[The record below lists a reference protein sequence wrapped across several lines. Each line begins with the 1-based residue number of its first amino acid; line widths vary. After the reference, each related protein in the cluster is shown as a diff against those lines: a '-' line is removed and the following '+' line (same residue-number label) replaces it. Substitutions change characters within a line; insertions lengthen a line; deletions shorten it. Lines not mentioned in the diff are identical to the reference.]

1 MDHLTAAADHH
12 LARLVELIELDSLSV
27 EQQSDLRRAFG
38 LSDFIAN
45 SLYKQPELVSM
56 CFEQGLFEQN
66 SRCLDIQTELSQCLA
81 DCHDETKLQ
90 KLLRQFRRKHML
102 IIAWRELLG
111 KSDLAESLEHTS
123 CLADELISQSSQWL
137 YHKQCQELGE
147 PRSEEGIAQPFYI
160 LAMGKLGG
168 KELNFSSD
176 IDLIFTFPE
185 NGETHGGRREL
196 SNQQFF
202 IRLGQ
207 RVIAAL
213 NQPTVDGFVF
223 RVDMRL
229 RPFGESGPLVM
240 SFAAFEDYYQTQG
253 RDWER
258 YAMVKARVLGPTS
271 LYKDELETMLRPFV
285 FRRYIDFSAIQSLRQ
300 MKAMISAE
308 VRRKG
313 LKDNIKLGA
322 GGIREIE
329 FVAQAF
335 QLIRGG
341 REPLLQQKG
350 LRQTLQALIELDV
363 MPSDRVNTLL
373 DSYHFLRRTEN
384 VLQQIDDKQ
393 TQTLPENELDK
404 QRLITALGFTDWDS
418 FYQQLTHVM
427 SQVNQEFDWVVGEN
441 EQQDD
446 ELDSDITEL
455 WLHDLEQDEALAVLA
470 KFDLGE
476 EEALKFYRIVVDFK
490 KETQR
495 RAVGP
500 RGRENLKKLMPLLTC
515 KALTKAAPVTLIE
528 RLVELLTSIMTRTA
542 YLELLNENHG
552 ALKQLV
558 RLCDAS
564 ARIAAQLAR
573 HPILL
578 DELLDP
584 QHLYNPTP
592 FEQYK
597 SDLRQYMLRIP
608 EEDME
613 QQMEGLRQY
622 KQIQR
627 LRISAADIAGAL
639 PLMKVSDHLT
649 YLAEAIME
657 YVVNI
662 AWQQMIEKYGE
673 PSNIQGSER
682 RGFAVIG
689 YGKLGGIELGYGS
702 DLDVVFLHDT
712 DVSGYTNGQ
721 KEIDNKQFY
730 LRLGQRILH
739 LFSTRTSSGIL
750 YEVDMRL
757 RPQGDSGLLVSSM
770 AAYQQ
775 YLEQEAWTWEHQSLV
790 RARCVYG
797 DEAIVEA
804 FTQIRLAILA
814 KQREINVL
822 AKDVVD
828 MRQKMRDHLLRADET
843 QFDLKQSPGGMVD
856 IEFMA
861 QFLVL
866 ANTQTM
872 SAMARWSDNIRIFET
887 CVEQGLLSPE
897 QGKLLSESYC
907 HIRDAAHRLT
917 LNQQTRVVS
926 ADRYEEDRAKVID
939 LWDSLVACH
948 YPSSAE

>member
-1 MDHLTAAADHH
+1 MDHLTQAADNH
-12 LARLVELIELDSLSV
+12 LQRLGELIDLNTLTS
-27 EQQSDLRRAFG
+27 EQTSQLRQAFG
-38 LSDFIAN
+38 LSDFIA
-45 SLYKQPELVSM
+45 SSIYKQPELLVE
-56 CFEQGLFEQN
+56 CFDGGLFEQN
-66 SRCLDIQTELSQCLA
+66 SRCGSIATELSEQLA
-81 DCHDETKLQ
+81 ACQDEAKLHT
-90 KLLRQFRRKHML
+90 LLRQFRRKHML
-102 IIAWRELLG
+102 VIAWRELLG
-111 KSDLAESLEHTS
+111 RSDLSESLEHTS
-123 CLADELISQSSQWL
+123 CLADELISQSSLWL
-137 YHKQCQELGE
+137 YNKQCSELGE
-147 PRSEEGIAQPFYI
+147 PRSEDDVAQPFYI

-213 NQPTVDGFVF
+213 NQATVDGFVF

-258 YAMVKARVLGPTS
+258 YAMVKARVLGPQTP
-271 LYKDELETMLRPFV
+271 YKDELETMLRPFV

-350 LRQTLQALIELDV
+350 LRQTLRALITLDV
-363 MPSDRVNTLL
+363 MPEARVNTLL
-373 DSYHFLRRTEN
+373 ESYDFLRRTEN

-393 TQTLPENELDK
+393 TQTLPDDELDK
-404 QRLITALGFTDWDS
+404 QRLITALGYKNWEV
-418 FYQQLTHVM
+418 FYQDLNQVM
-427 SQVNQEFDWVVGEN
+427 KQVNQEFDWVVGES
-441 EQQDD
+441 EQQDSD
-446 ELDSDITEL
+446 LDSDITEL
-455 WLHDLEQDEALAVLA
+455 WLHDLE
-470 KFDLGE
+470 E
-476 EEALKFYRIVVDFK
+476 EEALTVLEKFALSEADARKFYRIVIDFK

-515 KALTKAAPVTLIE
+515 KALAKDAPVALIE
-528 RLVELLTSIMTRTA
+528 RLVELLANVMTRTA

-564 ARIAAQLAR
+564 PRIAAQLAR

-592 FEQYK
+592 FLEYK

-649 YLAEAIME
+649 YLGEAIME

-673 PSNIQGSER
+673 PSNVKGADR

-712 DVSGYTNGQ
+712 EVSGYTNGK

-770 AAYQQ
+770 AAFEQ
-775 YLEQEAWTWEHQSLV
+775 YLKQNAWTWEHQALV

-797 DEAIVEA
+797 DAEIAQA
-804 FTQIRLAILA
+804 FTDTRLAILSQSRDVTA
-814 KQREINVL
+814 L

-828 MRQKMRDHLLRADET
+828 MRNKMRAHLLRADET

-856 IEFMA
+856 IEFIA

-866 ANTQTM
+866 ANTERLPEL
-872 SAMARWSDNIRIFET
+872 AHWSDNIRIFET
-887 CVEQGLLSPE
+887 CVEQGLLTPA
-897 QGKLLSESYC
+897 QGELLSESYC

-917 LNQQTRVVS
+917 LNQQTRIVS
-926 ADRYEEDRAKVID
+926 AERYRDDRAEVIA

-948 YPSSAE
+948 YPTDAE

>member
-1 MDHLTAAADHH
+1 MDHLTPAADLH
-12 LARLVELIELDSLSV
+12 LQRLGELIDLTSFT
-27 EQQSDLRRAFG
+27 SDHIAQIKQAFG
-38 LSDFIAN
+38 LSDFIAG
-45 SLYKQPELVSM
+45 SAYKQPELLAQ
-56 CFEQGLFEQN
+56 CFDEGLFEQAE
-66 SRCLDIQTELSQCLA
+66 RCDAIKAELALRLA
-81 DCHDETKLQ
+81 ACQDETKLHT
-90 KLLRQFRRKHML
+90 LLRQFRRKHML

-111 KSDLAESLEHTS
+111 KSDLSESLSHTS
-123 CLADELISQSSQWL
+123 CLADELISQSSLWL
-137 YHKQCQELGE
+137 YQKQCAEVGE
-147 PRSEEGIAQPFYI
+147 PRNKEGVAQPFYI

-207 RVIAAL
+207 RVIAGL
-213 NQPTVDGFVF
+213 NQATVDGFVF

-258 YAMVKARVLGPTS
+258 YAMVKARVLGPDTP
-271 LYKDELETMLRPFV
+271 YKNELETLLRPFV

-350 LRQTLQALIELDV
+350 LRQTLRALVTLDV
-363 MPSDRVNTLL
+363 MPEDRVNTLL
-373 DSYHFLRRTEN
+373 ASYDFLRRTEN

-393 TQTLPENELDK
+393 TQTLPDNELDK
-404 QRLITALGFTDWDS
+404 QRLITALGYEHWDD
-418 FYQQLTHVM
+418 FYQYLNQVM
-427 SQVNQEFDWVVGEN
+427 LQVNQEFDWVVGEN
-441 EQQDD
+441 EQEDSD
-446 ELDSDITEL
+446 LDSDITEL
-455 WLHDLEQDEALAVLA
+455 WLHDLDEDEAVAVLA
-470 KFDLGE
+470 KFNLSDE
-476 EEALKFYRIVVDFK
+476 DARKFCRIVIDFK

-515 KALTKAAPVTLIE
+515 KALTKDAPIALIQ
-528 RLVELLTSIMTRTA
+528 RLVELLTNVMTRTA

-564 ARIAAQLAR
+564 PRIAAQLAS

-592 FEQYK
+592 FLEYK

-673 PSNIQGSER
+673 PSNLQGADR

-712 DVSGYTNGQ
+712 EVSGYTNGL

-739 LFSTRTSSGIL
+739 LFSTRTPSGIL

-770 AAYQQ
+770 SAFEH
-775 YLEQEAWTWEHQSLV
+775 YLNQDAWTWEHQALV

-797 DEAIVEA
+797 DAEIVQA
-804 FTQIRLAILA
+804 FETTRLALLS
-814 KQREINVL
+814 KQRDIAAL
-822 AKDVVD
+822 SKDVVD
-828 MRQKMRDHLLRADET
+828 MRQKMRAHLLRGDDS

-856 IEFMA
+856 IEFIA

-866 ANTQTM
+866 ANTH
-872 SAMARWSDNIRIFET
+872 ALPALARWSDNIRIFET
-887 CVEQGLLSPE
+887 CVEQGLLTAE
-897 QGKLLSESYC
+897 QGQLLSESYC

-917 LNQQTRVVS
+917 LNQQTRIVS
-926 ADRYEEDRAKVID
+926 AERYADDRAEVIA
-939 LWDSLVACH
+939 LWNSLVACY
-948 YPSSAE
+948 YPVEAE

>member
-1 MDHLTAAADHH
+1 MTQLTDIAKQQFQRFA
-12 LARLVELIELDSLSV
+12 ELTDVSV
-27 EQQSDLRRAFG
+27 FTPEQQAQIEQAFG

-45 SLYKQPELVSM
+45 SAQQQPDLLQT
-56 CFEQGLFEQN
+56 CFEQGLFEQSQRCQIIEQSLSQALN
-66 SRCLDIQTELSQCLA
+66 ECITEADFHRCLRL
-81 DCHDETKLQ
+81 
-90 KLLRQFRRKHML
+90 FRRKHMVV
-102 IIAWRELLG
+102 IAWRELLG
-111 KSDLAESLEHTS
+111 LADLDESLRHTS
-123 CLADELISQSSQWL
+123 CLADALIEQASQWAYQDL
-137 YHKQCQELGE
+137 IKTQGQPQNDQGE
-147 PRSEEGIAQPFYI
+147 EQPFYI

-185 NGETHGGRREL
+185 NGVTKGGRKEWA
-196 SNQQFF
+196 NQQFF

-207 RVIAAL
+207 KVIAAL
-213 NQPTVDGFVF
+213 HQVTPDGFVF

-258 YAMVKARVLGPTS
+258 YAMVKARVIGPES
-271 LYKDELETMLRPFV
+271 PYKQELETLLRPFV

-322 GGIREIE
+322 GGIREVE

-350 LRQTLQALIELDV
+350 LRQTLSALKELEI
-363 MPSDRVNTLL
+363 MPSERVDNLL
-373 DSYHFLRRTEN
+373 ASYHMLRRVEN
-384 VLQQIDDKQ
+384 VLQQIGDKQ
-393 TQTLPENELDK
+393 TQTLPSNELD
-404 QRLITALGFTDWDS
+404 QARLIAALGFADWDS
-418 FYQQLTHVM
+418 FYQQLTGVM
-427 SQVNQEFDWVVGEN
+427 EQVNQEFDWVVGDE
-441 EQQDD
+441 EQDESEQDKR
-446 ELDSDITEL
+446 ITEL
-455 WLHDLEQDEALAVLA
+455 WLHELEQEEVVALLADYDLSQQDAEQCHRLIVNFKQEA
-470 KFDLGE
+470 
-476 EEALKFYRIVVDFK
+476 
-490 KETQR
+490 QR

-500 RGRENLKKLMPLLTC
+500 RGRENLKRLMPALTC
-515 KALTKAAPVTLIE
+515 KVLTKKDPMALMDRLVTLITQ
-528 RLVELLTSIMTRTA
+528 VMTRTA
-542 YLELLNENHG
+542 YIELLNENHG

-558 RLCDAS
+558 RLCEAS
-564 ARIAAQLAR
+564 PRIAAQLAR

-592 FEQYK
+592 IEEYK

-662 AWQQMIEKYGE
+662 AWQQMIDKYGE
-673 PSNIQGSER
+673 PSHLKGSDR
-682 RGFAVIG
+682 RGFAVLG
-689 YGKLGGIELGYGS
+689 YGKLGGLELGYGS
-702 DLDVVFLHDT
+702 DLDVVFIHDT
-712 DVSGYTNGQ
+712 EVKGYTNGK

-739 LFSTRTSSGIL
+739 LFSSRTSSGIL
-750 YEVDMRL
+750 YEIDLRL
-757 RPQGDSGLLVSSM
+757 RPQGDSGLLVSSV
-770 AAYQQ
+770 AAYDT
-775 YLEQEAWTWEHQSLV
+775 YLSKDAWTWEHQALV

-797 DEAIVEA
+797 DADIHQA
-804 FTQIRLAILA
+804 FDEVRLRHLA
-814 KQREINVL
+814 STRDKAQL

-828 MRQKMRDHLLRADET
+828 MRKKMRDHLLRGEQD

-856 IEFMA
+856 IEFIA

-866 ANTQTM
+866 ANTHQAP
-872 SAMARWSDNIRIFET
+872 AMATWSDNIRIFET
-887 CVEQGLLSPE
+887 CVEQGLLTQE
-897 QGKLLSESYC
+897 QGHLLSECYC

-917 LNQQTRVVS
+917 LNKQTRIVSSDLFAKDREQVVS
-926 ADRYEEDRAKVID
+926 
-939 LWDSLVACH
+939 LWNQLVADH
-948 YPSSAE
+948 YPQEA

>member
-1 MDHLTAAADHH
+1 MDHLTPAADLH
-12 LARLVELIELDSLSV
+12 LQRLGELIDLTSFT
-27 EQQSDLRRAFG
+27 SDHIAQIKQAFG
-38 LSDFIAN
+38 LSDFIAG
-45 SLYKQPELVSM
+45 SAYKQPELLAQ
-56 CFEQGLFEQN
+56 CFDEGLFEQAE
-66 SRCLDIQTELSQCLA
+66 RCDAIKAELALRLA
-81 DCHDETKLQ
+81 ACQDETKLHT
-90 KLLRQFRRKHML
+90 LLRQFRRKHML

-111 KSDLAESLEHTS
+111 KSDLSESLSHTS
-123 CLADELISQSSQWL
+123 CLADELISQSSLWL
-137 YHKQCQELGE
+137 YQKQCAEVGE
-147 PRSEEGIAQPFYI
+147 PRNKEGVAQPFYI

-207 RVIAAL
+207 RVIAGL
-213 NQPTVDGFVF
+213 NQATVDGFVF

-258 YAMVKARVLGPTS
+258 YAMVKARVLGPDTP
-271 LYKDELETMLRPFV
+271 YKNELETLLRPFV

-350 LRQTLQALIELDV
+350 LRQTLRALVTLDV
-363 MPSDRVNTLL
+363 MPEDRVNTLL
-373 DSYHFLRRTEN
+373 ASYDFLRRTEN

-393 TQTLPENELDK
+393 TQTLPDNELDK
-404 QRLITALGFTDWDS
+404 QRLITALGYEHWDD
-418 FYQQLTHVM
+418 FYQYLNQVM
-427 SQVNQEFDWVVGEN
+427 LQVNQEFDWVVGEN
-441 EQQDD
+441 EQEDSD
-446 ELDSDITEL
+446 LDSDITEL
-455 WLHDLEQDEALAVLA
+455 WLHDLDEDEAVAVLA
-470 KFDLGE
+470 KFNLSDE
-476 EEALKFYRIVVDFK
+476 DARKFCRIVIDFK

-515 KALTKAAPVTLIE
+515 KALTKDAPIALIQ
-528 RLVELLTSIMTRTA
+528 RLVELLTNVMTRTA

-564 ARIAAQLAR
+564 PRIAAQLAN

-592 FEQYK
+592 FLEYK

-673 PSNIQGSER
+673 PSNLQGADR

-712 DVSGYTNGQ
+712 EVSGYTNGL

-739 LFSTRTSSGIL
+739 LFSTRTPSGIL

-770 AAYQQ
+770 SAFEH
-775 YLEQEAWTWEHQSLV
+775 YLNQDAWTWEHQALV

-797 DEAIVEA
+797 DAEIVQA
-804 FTQIRLAILA
+804 FETTRLALLS
-814 KQREINVL
+814 KQRDIAAL
-822 AKDVVD
+822 SKDVVD
-828 MRQKMRDHLLRADET
+828 MRQKMRAHLLRGDDS

-856 IEFMA
+856 IEFIA

-866 ANTQTM
+866 ANTH
-872 SAMARWSDNIRIFET
+872 ALPALARWSDNIRIFET
-887 CVEQGLLSPE
+887 CVEQGLLTAE
-897 QGKLLSESYC
+897 QGQLLSESYC

-917 LNQQTRVVS
+917 LNQQTRIVS
-926 ADRYEEDRAKVID
+926 AERYADDRAEVIA
-939 LWDSLVACH
+939 LWNSLVACY
-948 YPSSAE
+948 YPVEAE